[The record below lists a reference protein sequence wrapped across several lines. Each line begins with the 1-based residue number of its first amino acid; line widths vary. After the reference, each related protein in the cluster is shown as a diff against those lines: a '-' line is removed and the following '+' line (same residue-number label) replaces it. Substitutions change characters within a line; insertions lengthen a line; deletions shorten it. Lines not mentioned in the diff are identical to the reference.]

1 MFFFLASYAVFSKLC
16 RFFSK
21 LCRSGTKIASHY
33 STVGFIHSNIDRSAE
48 HFYSV
53 ERIKDKFKLFFTRKS
68 NFEKISQKV

>member
-1 MFFFLASYAVFSKLC
+1 MPFLASYAVFLASYV
-16 RFFSK
+16 FSK